1 MEERKNILNIYE
13 KLASI
18 QKEIVAP
25 KGRTN
30 NSSKQSYTYRSCE
43 DIEKA
48 AKPLLDKYKA
58 TIVMDGGAIEQ
69 IGNHN
74 YMKVTVSFIDLETSE
89 IYSTFATV
97 REPDEAKFM
106 SETQQSGACCSYAR
120 KYALAGL
127 LLLDA
132 EKDHDAM
139 KTSGDVDVWKKKIDQ
154 VKVEAL
160 RKRCN
165 DECIDLNALVALYKV
180 KKAED
185 LTEAFYANIHQHW
198 DKVKATCTKGE

>member
-1 MEERKNILNIYE
+1 MTIYE

-18 QKEIVAP
+18 QQEIVAP

-30 NSSKQSYTYRSCE
+30 NSAKQSYTYRSCE

-48 AKPLLDKYKA
+48 VKPLLVKHKA
-58 TIVMDGGAIEQ
+58 TIIMDGGVVEN

-74 YMKVTVSFIDLETSE
+74 YMTVTVTFIDLETGDVYTTS
-89 IYSTFATV
+89 SSV

-127 LLLDA
+127 LLLDS

-139 KTSGDVDVWKKKIDQ
+139 KTSGDVDVWKKKIDT

-160 RKRCN
+160 KKRCN
-165 DECIDLNALVALYKV
+165 DECIDLKSLLALYKV
-180 KKAED
+180 KKIED
-185 LTEAFYANIHQHW
+185 LTEVYFANINEHW
-198 DKVKATCTKGE
+198 DKVKLSCPKPASEQ

>member
-1 MEERKNILNIYE
+1 MSVYE
-13 KLASI
+13 KLAKI
-18 QKEIVAP
+18 QQEIVAP

-48 AKPLLDKYKA
+48 VKPLLEKYKA
-58 TIVMDGGAIEQ
+58 TIVMDGGVMSN

-74 YMKVTVSFIDLETSE
+74 YMTVTVEFIDLEGDGE
-89 IYSTFATV
+89 IYRTSSTV

-139 KTSGDVDVWKKKIDQ
+139 KTSGDVDVWKKKIDP
-154 VKVEAL
+154 VKIEAL
-160 RKRCN
+160 KKRCN
-165 DECIDLNALVALYKV
+165 DECIDLQALVGLYKV
-180 KKAED
+180 KKVED
-185 LTEAFYANIHQHW
+185 LTEAYFANIHQHW
-198 DKVKATCTKGE
+198 DKVKSTCSKTEGGGGQ